1 MKLLLH
7 PRFLVIYLLLGG
19 FFFLEAAPAQLQIQA
34 PPETRPLIL
43 EFSRDQC
50 SMCEHMQKTLEQLK
64 AKYEDRIGVRI
75 LQFDLDEKLFKQYN
89 VVIVPTQIFLDSSGR
104 EVFRHSGILTLS
116 ELTKKLEELKLLQS
130 P

>member
-43 EFSRDQC
+43 EFSRDLC
-50 SMCEHMQKTLEQLK
+50 SMCEYMQKTLEQLK

-116 ELTKKLEELKLLQS
+116 ELTKKLEELKLLQRR
-130 P
+130 

>member
-43 EFSRDQC
+43 EFSRDLC
-50 SMCEHMQKTLEQLK
+50 SMFEYMQKTLEQLK
-64 AKYEDRIGVRI
+64 AKYEDRIMVRI